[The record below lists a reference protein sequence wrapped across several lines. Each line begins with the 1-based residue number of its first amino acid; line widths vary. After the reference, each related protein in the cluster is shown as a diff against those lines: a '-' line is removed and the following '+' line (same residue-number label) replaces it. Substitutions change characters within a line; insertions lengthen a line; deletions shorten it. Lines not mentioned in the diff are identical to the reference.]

1 METKWS
7 SLVSY
12 GLTSDALTDFLPL
25 DVTSTSRRYVTIPSR
40 LPSAVKRSWVRNR
53 EFH

>member
-12 GLTSDALTDFLPL
+12 GLTVKALTDFLPL
-25 DVTSTSRRYVTIPSR
+25 DVT
-40 LPSAVKRSWVRNR
+40 LDVKTVR
-53 EFH
+53 HDTLKSG